1 MDRSN
6 PNENPQNSAEDD
18 QKCFNTVSV
27 EAELVSSPET
37 EEFQPSASEQAL
49 QDSSGWKSVL
59 LKFVLIEFA
68 MVPVAWMLI
77 SWCGISTPIS
87 EQLLGEDSWLSSFTY
102 GLIATVPMIT
112 FFVIAE
118 LCGPHWHP
126 LQELRELV
134 LTKLMPLLR
143 GIPLWGLLLISL
155 GAGFGEEWLFRGF
168 LQQWLKSLGN
178 GEVTVWIPIIIT
190 AFGFALCHAVS
201 VAYFVATFLIGIYFG
216 YLAELTGSVL
226 PAATSHALYD
236 FVALAYLSQLD
247 KRLGMPQQSAR
258 VPAELEVVLE
268 AEASTAESTSTD
280 SP

>member
-6 PNENPQNSAEDD
+6 PNENPQNSEEDD
-18 QKCFNTVSV
+18 QKCFNTVSI
-27 EAELVSSPET
+27 EAELLSSPET

-126 LQELRELV
+126 LQE
-134 LTKLMPLLR
+134 
-143 GIPLWGLLLISL
+143 
-155 GAGFGEEWLFRGF
+155 
-168 LQQWLKSLGN
+168 
-178 GEVTVWIPIIIT
+178 
-190 AFGFALCHAVS
+190 
-201 VAYFVATFLIGIYFG
+201 
-216 YLAELTGSVL
+216 
-226 PAATSHALYD
+226 
-236 FVALAYLSQLD
+236 
-247 KRLGMPQQSAR
+247 
-258 VPAELEVVLE
+258 
-268 AEASTAESTSTD
+268 
-280 SP
+280 